1 MIMISHQHECMNPQV
16 KPEHAGMEMQGNR
29 ALPVL
34 FSNELD
40 RLQEPFRV
48 IEMAMRK
55 DDGLDSTE
63 LQAHPASVPFDG
75 IGIGARVEKDCPL
88 LSVCARSFQRNRSSR
103 VLLKYANQA
112 E

>member
-1 MIMISHQHECMNPQV
+1 
-16 KPEHAGMEMQGNR
+16 MQGNR

-55 DDGLDSTE
+55 DNGLDSTE
-63 LQAHPASVPFDG
+63 LQAHPASVAFDG
-75 IGIGARVEKDCPL
+75 IGIGPRVEKDRPL
-88 LSVCARSFQRNRSSR
+88 LSVCASS
-103 VLLKYANQA
+103 NQKR
-112 E
+112 